1 MPSICS
7 ASARAHVADEE
18 KSYRIF
24 GGCSFVRFGAS
35 GKRKN
40 RQQCRNKSFSAKQLN
55 FNIIEMRNKLCVE
68 LSDIQDIQMQEEY

>member
-1 MPSICS
+1 MPSIYS

-18 KSYRIF
+18 KSYRTF

-40 RQQCRNKSFSAKQLN
+40 RQQCRNKSFSAKQLILI
-55 FNIIEMRNKLCVE
+55 IIEMRNKLCVE